1 MQKKEHQKTE
11 DPALGPKTPK
21 QDGSPMAPPGL
32 ERTKFEMP
40 AKRRMVGIGLVVL
53 AIAILVALYASYQ
66 AIFFVYMVYMIFIL
80 MFYVVLWMDHTD
92 REEEE
97 PTPERWPDLS
107 VIIPSY
113 NSRHTIFKCIQS
125 CQAMHY
131 PKKIEII
138 VVDDGSK
145 DGSGEELAKRKDI
158 VFIKKEKNA
167 GKAAALNT
175 GIGRAHGEI
184 IACVD
189 SDTYP
194 APDALERC
202 VGYFEK
208 DPKVGSVVLFVNTTE
223 PKNWLEKMQQIEYWI
238 SFGFFFRTLSA
249 IGGLYVTPGPMA
261 CYRKSVF
268 DALGGYDEKN
278 LGEDMEIA
286 LRMQKNGWK
295 IRIAPNAIAYT
306 EVPSGWRALYKQR
319 LRWQRSAILNV
330 LDYSDMFFEKK
341 YGYLGGFVLPYVL
354 FNGLLASLFI
364 FWSIFNLVK
373 VGWNMISPWLVNFF
387 AMVPSLASQ
396 EVNLYMLD
404 SVSMLGFVSILI
416 FGYFMMEGFRL
427 AKRKPGVQHVLPAL
441 GLVAVFPFFLGIT
454 FLSAYFSEFAGRKYK
469 W

>member
-1 MQKKEHQKTE
+1 MQNDSRDENAKGRAAPGNGGPE
-11 DPALGPKTPK
+11 PAP
-21 QDGSPMAPPGL
+21 L

-40 AKRRMVGIGLVVL
+40 AKRRMVGIGAVVL

-66 AIFFVYMVYMIFIL
+66 AIFFVYMTYMIFIL
-80 MFYVVLWMDHTD
+80 MVYVVLWMDHTD
-92 REEEE
+92 REEQE
-97 PTPERWPDLS
+97 PVPEKWPGVS

-113 NSRHTIFKCIQS
+113 NSRHTIFECIKS
-125 CQAMHY
+125 CQAMQY
-131 PKKIEII
+131 PQKIEII

-158 VFIKKEKNA
+158 VFIRKEKNA

-175 GIGRAHGEI
+175 GLAHAHGPI
-184 IACVD
+184 VACVD

-194 APDALERC
+194 APDALRRC

-208 DPKVGSVVLFVNTTE
+208 DPKVGAVVLFVNTAS
-223 PKNWLEKMQQIEYWI
+223 PKNWLERMQQIEYWI

-261 CYRKSVF
+261 LYRKEIF
-268 DALGGYDEKN
+268 DKLGGYDEKN

-306 EVPSGWRALYKQR
+306 EVPGGWRALYKQR

-330 LDYSDMFFEKK
+330 LDYSDMFFDPR

-354 FNGLLASLFI
+354 LNGLLASLFI
-364 FWSIFNLVK
+364 FWSIFNLAK
-373 VGWNMISPWLVNFF
+373 VGWNFISPWLTNFL
-387 AMVPSLASQ
+387 AMVPSLAVQ
-396 EVNLYMLD
+396 DLNLFMLD
-404 SVSMLGFVSILI
+404 SVSVLGAVSILI
-416 FGYFMMEGFRL
+416 FGYFLMEGFRL
-427 AKRKPGVQHVLPAL
+427 AKTKPGVRHIAPVA
-441 GLVAVFPFFLGIT
+441 GLLVVFPFFLGLT
-454 FLSAYFSEFAGRKYK
+454 FLSAYFSEFSGRKYK